1 MKDERVGVGRRPT
14 QSLFPFIF
22 SLSPTYYTMTTEI
35 RFGIQGMTCASCVG
49 RVERT
54 LKKQAGV
61 EEATVNL
68 ATEQATVAF
77 DPAVTDIPGML
88 EAVNDAGYEPVRTRL
103 ELEVRGMTCAS
114 CVGRVERVAKKLP
127 GVLAASVNLAT
138 ARATVDYLPGTVSPI
153 RIKAAIADAG
163 YEPVDLETTPGEAGG
178 LHEREQAELRRLLW
192 ISALCTLPVV
202 VIAMAPMTLPG
213 LAVFMATLLPEPVW
227 HWLEFLFATPV
238 QFYAGRRFYKQGWA
252 EVKHLNPGMNTL
264 VMMGSSAAYFYSVA
278 AVMAPG
284 LFPHGTANLY
294 FEAAAV
300 IITLILMG
308 KYLEAKAK
316 GRTSAAI
323 QKLMQLQA
331 KTARVVRDG
340 QTMELPIE
348 EVVVGDHIQVRPGE
362 RIPVDGMVTEGSS
375 YVDESMITGEPIP
388 VEKGADDEVV
398 GGTINKTGAFT
409 FRATKVGADTVLA
422 QIIKMVEEAQA
433 AKPPI
438 QQLADKIAGV
448 FVPVVIIA
456 AAITFGI
463 WLWVG
468 PAPTLN
474 YAFVAAVSVLVI
486 ACPCAMGLATPT
498 AIMVG
503 TGKGAEM
510 GTLFRQGTALE
521 TMARIDT
528 VVLDKTGT
536 LTKGRPELTDLSVIE
551 GEEHDALALI
561 AAAEDRSEHPIAQAI
576 VTAARDRGLDLPEVD
591 SFSAV
596 PGFGLEAVVGGRR
609 VEIGADRYMERLGLD
624 LSHVSES
631 AGALADQGK
640 TPLYAAIDGRLSAV
654 LAVAD
659 PLKEGSQAAIAALH
673 ELGLKAAMLTGDH
686 QRTAQAIARQVGIDH
701 VLAEVLP
708 DQKAAEVKRLQA
720 GGWHVAFVGDGI
732 NDAPALAQA
741 DVGVAIGTG
750 TDIAIEAGD
759 VILMSGDLRG
769 IVNATALS
777 RRTLHTIRL
786 NFFWAY
792 AYNVALIPVAAG
804 VLFPLIGLLLN
815 PMLAAAAMSVS
826 SLFVVTNSLRLR
838 KFSPPWEAV

>member
-1 MKDERVGVGRRPT
+1 
-14 QSLFPFIF
+14 
-22 SLSPTYYTMTTEI
+22 
-35 RFGIQGMTCASCVG
+35 MTCASCVA

-54 LKKQAGV
+54 LKKQPGV
-61 EEATVNL
+61 EAATVNL
-68 ATEQATVAF
+68 AMEQATVAY
-77 DPAVTDIPGML
+77 DPGTADLPGLL
-88 EAVNDAGYEPVRTRL
+88 EAVNDAGYAPVRTHL
-103 ELEVRGMTCAS
+103 ELGVRGMTCAS
-114 CVGRVERVAKKLP
+114 CVSRVERTVKKLP
-127 GVLAASVNLAT
+127 GVLGASVNLAT
-138 ARATVDYLPGTVSPI
+138 EKASIDYLPAAVQPAA
-153 RIKAAIADAG
+153 IKAAIADAG
-163 YEPVDLETTPGEAGG
+163 YEPVDLEGANVEAGDARD
-178 LHEREQAELRRLLW
+178 REQAELKRLLW
-192 ISALCTLPVV
+192 ISAACALPVV
-202 VIAMAPMTLPG
+202 LIAMAPMAVPG
-213 LAVFMATLLPEPVW
+213 LESAMTRLMPQALW
-227 HWLEFLFATPV
+227 HWLEFLLATPV
-238 QFYAGRRFYKQGWA
+238 QFYAGWRFYKHGWA
-252 EVKHLNPGMNTL
+252 ELKHFSPGMNTL

-278 AVMAPG
+278 AVLTPG
-284 LFPHGTANLY
+284 LFPPGTAHLY
-294 FEAAAV
+294 FEASAV

-323 QKLMQLQA
+323 EKLMQLQA

-340 QTMELPIE
+340 ETVEIPID
-348 EVVVGDHIQVRPGE
+348 EVQPGDRVQVRPGE
-362 RIPVDGMVTEGSS
+362 RVPVDGVVTDGAS

-388 VEKGADDEVV
+388 VEKGVDAPVV

-422 QIIKMVEEAQA
+422 QIIKMVEEAQS

-438 QQLADKIAGV
+438 QQLADRIAGI
-448 FVPVVIIA
+448 FVPLVILA

-468 PAPTLN
+468 PEPTLN

-521 TMARIDT
+521 LMARVNT

-536 LTKGRPELTDLSVIE
+536 LTKGRPELTDLQVLAGDE
-551 GEEHDALALI
+551 ATVLALI
-561 AAAEDRSEHPIAQAI
+561 AAAEDQSEHPIAQAI
-576 VTAARDRGLDLPEVD
+576 VAAARERGLTLSKVER
-591 SFSAV
+591 FEAV
-596 PGFGLEAVVGGRR
+596 PGFGLEAEVDGHR
-609 VEIGADRYMERLGLD
+609 VDIGADRYMRKLGLD
-624 LSHVSES
+624 LSAVEQT
-631 AGALADQGK
+631 AGTLADQGK
-640 TPLYAAIDGRLSAV
+640 SPLYAAVDGRLAAV

-659 PLKEGSQAAIAALH
+659 PLKEGSREAIAALH
-673 ELGLKAAMLTGDH
+673 QQGMQVAMLTGDH
-686 QRTAQAIARQVGIDH
+686 QRTAQAIAREVGIDR

-708 DQKAAEVKRLQA
+708 DQKATEVKRLQ
-720 GGWHVAFVGDGI
+720 GEGRSVAFVGDGI

-769 IVNATALS
+769 IVNAVALA
-777 RRTLHTIRL
+777 RRTLRTIRL

-792 AYNVALIPVAAG
+792 AYNVALIPVAGGA
-804 VLFPLIGLLLN
+804 LFPLIKLLLS

-826 SLFVVTNSLRLR
+826 SVFVVTNSLRLR
-838 KFSPPWEAV
+838 KFRPFLAMTR

>member
-1 MKDERVGVGRRPT
+1 
-14 QSLFPFIF
+14 
-22 SLSPTYYTMTTEI
+22 MTTEI
-35 RFGIQGMTCASCVG
+35 RFGVQGMTCASCVG

-54 LKKQAGV
+54 LKKQPGV
-61 EEATVNL
+61 EVATVNL
-68 ATEQATVAF
+68 ATEQATIAY
-77 DPAVTDIPGML
+77 DPASTDIPGLL
-88 EAVNDAGYEPVRTRL
+88 EAVNDAGYAPVRAHL
-103 ELEVRGMTCAS
+103 ELGVQGMTCAS
-114 CVGRVERVAKKLP
+114 CVGRVERAVKKLP
-127 GVLAASVNLAT
+127 GVLSASVNLAT
-138 ARATVDYLPGTVSPI
+138 EKAAIDYLPGAVTAT

-163 YEPVDLETTPGEAGG
+163 YQPLDVEGAATELGDARD
-178 LHEREQAELRRLLW
+178 REQAELKRLLW
-192 ISALCTLPVV
+192 ISGLCTLPVV
-202 VIAMAPMTLPG
+202 IIAMAPMMVPG
-213 LAVFMATLLPEPVW
+213 LAVAMAKLLPEPVW
-227 HWLEFLFATPV
+227 DWLEFLFATPV
-238 QFYAGRRFYKQGWA
+238 QFYAGRRFYRQGWA
-252 EVKHLNPGMNTL
+252 ELKHLNPGMNTL
-264 VMMGSSAAYFYSVA
+264 VMMGSSAAYFYSVV
-278 AVMAPG
+278 AVIAPG
-284 LFPHGTANLY
+284 LFPPGTANLY

-323 QKLMQLQA
+323 EKLMQLQA

-340 QTMELPIE
+340 RAMEIPIE
-348 EVVVGDHIQVRPGE
+348 EVLPGDLVQVRPGE
-362 RIPVDGMVTEGSS
+362 RVPVDGVVTEGSS

-388 VEKGADDEVV
+388 VEKGIDAPVV
-398 GGTINKTGAFT
+398 GSTVNKTGAFT

-422 QIIKMVEEAQA
+422 QIIKMVEEAQS

-438 QQLADKIAGV
+438 QQLADQIAGI
-448 FVPVVIIA
+448 FVPIVIVA

-463 WLWVG
+463 WLWIG
-468 PAPTLN
+468 PEPTLN

-521 TMARIDT
+521 LMARVDT

-536 LTKGRPELTDLSVIE
+536 LTKGRPELTDLQVLE
-551 GEEHDALALI
+551 GEENSVLALI
-561 AAAEDRSEHPIAQAI
+561 AAAEDQSEHPIAQAI
-576 VTAARDRGLDLPEVD
+576 VAAARGRGLDLPKVD
-591 SFSAV
+591 AFNAI
-596 PGFGLEAVVGGRR
+596 PGFGLEAEVAGRR
-609 VEIGADRYMERLGLD
+609 VEVGADRYMRRLGIELD
-624 LSHVSES
+624 VVSET
-631 AGALADQGK
+631 ADALADQGK
-640 TPLYAAIDGRLSAV
+640 SPLYAAIDGRLAAV

-659 PLKEGSQAAIAALH
+659 PLKEGSKVAIAALH
-673 ELGLKAAMLTGDH
+673 EQGMLVAMLTGDH
-686 QRTAQAIARQVGIDH
+686 RRTAQAIARQVGIDR

-708 DQKAAEVKRLQA
+708 DEKAAEVKRLQA
-720 GGWHVAFVGDGI
+720 EGRRVAFVGDGI

-769 IVNATALS
+769 IANAVALS
-777 RRTLHTIRL
+777 RSTLRTIRL

-804 VLFPLIGLLLN
+804 VLFPLIKLLLN

-826 SLFVVTNSLRLR
+826 SIFVVSNSLRLR
-838 KFSPPWEAV
+838 NFRPFLTEPT

>member
-1 MKDERVGVGRRPT
+1 MKQE
-14 QSLFPFIF
+14 L
-22 SLSPTYYTMTTEI
+22 
-35 RFGIQGMTCASCVG
+35 RFGVKGMTCAACVE

-54 LKKQAGV
+54 LKKQPGV
-61 EEATVNL
+61 ESATVNL
-68 ATEQATVAF
+68 ATEKATVGF
-77 DPAVTDIPGML
+77 DPEAADLMGLL
-88 EAVNDAGYEPVRTRL
+88 EAVNDAGYEPVRARL
-103 ELEVRGMTCAS
+103 KLGVRGMTCAA
-114 CVGRVERVAKKLP
+114 CVGRVERAVKRLP
-127 GVLAASVNLAT
+127 GVLNASVNLAT
-138 ARATVDYLPGTVSPI
+138 EKATIDYLPDTVTPNQ
-153 RIKAAIADAG
+153 IKAAIVDAG
-163 YEPVDLETTPGEAGG
+163 YEPVDLEEGVTEAEEGRDQ
-178 LHEREQAELRRLLW
+178 EQRELKRLLW

-202 VIAMAPMTLPG
+202 IIAMAPMVLPG
-213 LAVFMATLLPEPVW
+213 LAVAMAKVLPEPVW

-238 QFYAGRRFYKQGWA
+238 QFYAGRRFYRHGWA
-252 EVKHLNPGMNTL
+252 ELRHFNPGMNTL
-264 VMMGSSAAYFYSVA
+264 VMMGSSAAYFYSVV
-278 AVMAPG
+278 AVIAPG
-284 LFPHGTANLY
+284 IFPPGTANLY

-308 KYLEAKAK
+308 KYLEARAK

-323 QKLMQLQA
+323 QKLMELQA
-331 KTARVVRDG
+331 KTARVVRSG
-340 QTMELPIE
+340 ETLEIPIE
-348 EVVVGDHIQVRPGE
+348 EVVPGDLIQVRPGE
-362 RIPVDGMVTEGSS
+362 RVPVDGVVTDGSS

-388 VEKGADDEVV
+388 VEKRADDAVV
-398 GGTINKTGAFT
+398 GGTINKTGAFS

-438 QQLADKIAGV
+438 QQLADRIAGV
-448 FVPVVIIA
+448 FVPIVIVA
-456 AAITFGI
+456 ALITFGI
-463 WLWVG
+463 WLWIG
-468 PAPTLN
+468 PTPTLN

-521 TMARIDT
+521 LMARVDT

-536 LTKGRPELTDLSVIE
+536 LTKGRPEMTDLRVLE
-551 GEEHDALALI
+551 GEENRVLALI
-561 AAAEDRSEHPIAQAI
+561 AAAEDQSEHPIAQAI
-576 VTAARDRGLDLPEVD
+576 VASARSRGLSLPTVE
-591 SFSAV
+591 SFNAI
-596 PGFGLEAVVGGRR
+596 PGYGLEAMVDGHK
-609 VEIGADRYMERLGLD
+609 VEVGADRYMKRLDQD
-624 LSHVSES
+624 LSAVSEV
-631 AGALADQGK
+631 AGDLADQGK
-640 TPLYAAIDGRLSAV
+640 TPIYAAIDGRLAAV

-659 PLKEGSQAAIAALH
+659 PLKEGSRTAIAALH
-673 ELGLKAAMLTGDH
+673 ELGLKVAMLTGDH
-686 QRTAQAIARQVGIDH
+686 QRTAQAIARQVGIDQ

-720 GGWHVAFVGDGI
+720 EGRQVAFVGDGI

-769 IVNATALS
+769 IVNAIALS
-777 RRTLHTIRL
+777 RRTLRTIRL

-804 VLFPLIGLLLN
+804 VLYPLVKLLLN

-826 SLFVVTNSLRLR
+826 SVFVVSNSLRLR
-838 KFSPPWEAV
+838 KFQPHLMEPANS